1 MEAHSVR
8 IAELMKE
15 HEHGIL
21 TTTSDKLLVD
31 FVTRVTRRVNSD
43 YLKQEHP
50 SIYQEALKTSESR
63 KIKVSVQP
71 A

>member
-1 MEAHSVR
+1 M
-8 IAELMKE
+8 
-15 HEHGIL
+15 IL